1 MDTPVTV
8 NLLGPVEIRRAGQL
22 VRTGGG
28 RMTVVLAALALSVG
42 RPVGTS
48 ALIEAVWD
56 SHLPQSAAGSLQNHV
71 LRLRRVLGADAI
83 RTTPTGYLLDLEPD
97 QVDLW
102 RFRRLAGEAA
112 AVAARDPRAA
122 RALLVEALALWRGE
136 PLDGLASEEL
146 RRDAVPALVEERL
159 AALDRRIELDFAAGR
174 HADTIVELRATV
186 AKHPLRETSWWH
198 LIAALAAAG
207 RKAEALDRYH
217 EIQARLRDRLGTYPS
232 TELRSLHQ
240 QLLLDDE
247 RRDPG
252 PTPEPR
258 PRPKPEPEPEPEP
271 EPAPAPAP
279 APAPPPTPIPAIA
292 SRSDL
297 PGDIADLTGRREAV
311 AWLLA
316 ALPEDPDQAVAPT
329 VMAID
334 GMAGVGKTALVV
346 HLAHRLAARCP
357 DGQLFID
364 LRGHTP
370 GRQPV
375 EPAAAL
381 SSLLTKLGVADD
393 QIPDTLEERA
403 ALWRAKLAGRRMLVL
418 LDNAAGTA
426 QVRSLLPGAAGCLVL
441 ITSRRRLL
449 ALTATRSLSL
459 DVLPPDD
466 ALHLLG
472 AITGRHRL
480 DAEPEATRE
489 VLDLCGN
496 LPLAIRIA
504 GARLAA
510 RPAWSIAHLAERL
523 RDQRHRLSELAAE
536 DTSVAAAFTVSYQQ
550 LTEGQQFLF
559 RALGAHPGPDFD
571 RFLAAAVAGV
581 DPATA
586 EQGLEDFLDAHL
598 LMQPAADRYRFHDLL
613 RAHAR
618 HAAEAA
624 SPLAEAD
631 DTDTDTDTE
640 QRTAIAR
647 LLDYYLAASHR
658 AADLISPTTRK
669 PEIHLTHPPAAIPPM
684 ANQAEAIAWCEQERP
699 NLVAAIVFAAAEG
712 WYAHAWQ
719 LPWLLGTF
727 FHLRGHFQDWITA
740 GQQAHSV
747 LDHASDPAARPAI
760 QRALGLAYHHVGRG
774 DEALSLLDRARSGYE
789 AHGDRD
795 GQAEVSGDFGL
806 LAINAGRYTEAI
818 GHHWVALELFQ
829 RAKAERGEEG
839 SLPGEATNLLSLGN
853 ALLVLGR
860 NDGAIGYHRRALAV
874 SREVGD
880 RRGEGVAA
888 VFLALSLQ
896 RSGRI
901 AEAFKYHQL
910 ALRLN
915 EENGDRPN
923 VAVTLNFQGLLYRQR
938 GKMSRALDHHR
949 QSLELVREIGERSA
963 EAAIINDYA
972 ATLLL
977 AGQRQEALARYLEA
991 LDLATTLVNRYE
1003 QARAHHGLSR
1013 ALMTGDARR
1022 AGEHRQA
1029 ALAIFSDLGVPEAAD
1044 LPPPQ
1049 GIETWPAPALPSPCA
1064 SPCPSAP

>member
-8 NLLGPVEIRRAGQL
+8 NLLGSVEIRRAGQL

-28 RMTVVLAALALSVG
+28 RMTVVLAMLALSVG
-42 RPVGTS
+42 RPVGAS

-71 LRLRRVLGADAI
+71 LRLRRMLGADAI
-83 RTTPTGYLLDLEPD
+83 RTTPTGYLLALEPD

-112 AVAARDPRAA
+112 ATAARDPQAA
-122 RALLVEALALWRGE
+122 RTLLVEALALWRGE

-146 RRDAVPALVEERL
+146 RRDAVPALIEERL
-159 AALDRRIELDFAAGR
+159 AALDRRIALDFAAGR

-186 AKHPLRETSWWH
+186 AKHPLRETSWWQ
-198 LIAALAAAG
+198 LITALAAAG
-207 RKAEALDRYH
+207 RKAEALGRYH
-217 EIQARLRDRLGTYPS
+217 EIQARLRDQLGTYPS
-232 TELRSLHQ
+232 AELRTLHQ

-247 RRDPG
+247 HRAPDPA
-252 PTPEPR
+252 PEPR
-258 PRPKPEPEPEPEP
+258 PEP
-271 EPAPAPAP
+271 EPASP
-279 APAPPPTPIPAIA
+279 PAPPPTPIPTID

-316 ALPEDPDQAVAPT
+316 ALPEDPAQALAPT

-346 HLAHRLAARCP
+346 HLAHHLAARCP

-370 GRQPV
+370 GHQPV

-381 SSLLTKLGVADD
+381 SSLLAKLGVTDG
-393 QIPDTLEERA
+393 QIPDTLEDRA

-496 LPLAIRIA
+496 LPLAIRIV

-510 RPAWSIAHLAERL
+510 RPAWSITHLAERL

-536 DTSVAAAFTVSYQQ
+536 DTSVATAFTVSYQQ
-550 LTEGQQFLF
+550 LTPDQQFLF

-571 RFLAAAVAGV
+571 RFLAAAVAGI

-586 EQGLEDFLDAHL
+586 EQGLEDLLDAHL
-598 LMQPAADRYRFHDLL
+598 LMQPATDRYRFHDLL

-618 HAAEAA
+618 HPAEPTGPPGAANDNSAA
-624 SPLAEAD
+624 SN
-631 DTDTDTDTE
+631 TDTDTDTE
-640 QRTAIAR
+640 QRTAVAR
-647 LLDYYLAASHR
+647 LLDYYLAAVHE
-658 AADLISPTTRK
+658 AAGLISPTTRK
-669 PEIHLTHPPAAIPPM
+669 PDIHLAHPPDTLPPM
-684 ANQAEAIAWCEQERP
+684 ADQADAIAWCEQERS
-699 NLVAAIVFAAAEG
+699 NLVAAIVFAAAEN
-712 WYAHAWQ
+712 WYTHAWQ

-727 FHLRGHFQDWITA
+727 FHLRGHFQDWITI
-740 GQQAHSV
+740 GQRAHNV
-747 LDHASDPAARPAI
+747 LDHATDPAARPEI
-760 QRALGLAYHHVGRG
+760 LRWLGLAYHHVGRG
-774 DEALSLLDRARSGYE
+774 DEALDLLGQARTGYE
-789 AHGDRD
+789 ANGDWD
-795 GQAEVSGDFGL
+795 GLAEVSGDLGL
-806 LAINAGRYTEAI
+806 LAITAGRYTEAI
-818 GHHWVALELFQ
+818 GHHWLALELFQ
-829 RAKAERGEEG
+829 RAKAERGAEG
-839 SLPGEATNLLSLGN
+839 GLLGEATNLLSVGN
-853 ALLVLGR
+853 ALLILGR
-860 NDGAIGYHRRALAV
+860 HHGAIGYHQRALTV
-874 SREVGD
+874 SREIGD

-923 VAVTLNFQGLLYRQR
+923 VAVTLNSQGLLYRQR

-949 QSLELVREIGERSA
+949 QSLELVREIGERST

-977 AGQRQEALARYLEA
+977 DGQQQEAVARYLEA
-991 LDLATTLVNRYE
+991 LDLATTIVNRYE

-1013 ALMTGDARR
+1013 ALMTTDARQ
-1022 AGEHRQA
+1022 ADVHRQM
-1029 ALAIFSDLGVPEAAD
+1029 ALAIFSDLGLPETAD
-1044 LPPPQ
+1044 LSPPQ
-1049 GIETWPAPALPSPCA
+1049 AIETCPAPGG
-1064 SPCPSAP
+1064 

>member
-1 MDTPVTV
+1 MDTPLTV
-8 NLLGPVEIRRAGQL
+8 NLLGSVEIRRAGQL

-28 RMTVVLAALALSVG
+28 RMTVVLAMLALSVG
-42 RPVGTS
+42 RPVGAS

-71 LRLRRVLGADAI
+71 LRLRRMLGASTI
-83 RTTPTGYLLDLEPD
+83 RTTSAGYLLDLEPD

-102 RFRRLAGEAA
+102 RFRRLADEATA
-112 AVAARDPRAA
+112 ITARDPQAA

-146 RRDAVPALVEERL
+146 RRDAVPALIEERL

-186 AKHPLRETSWWH
+186 AKHPLRETSWWQ

-217 EIQARLRDRLGTYPS
+217 EIQARLRDQLGTYPS
-232 TELRSLHQ
+232 TELRALHQ
-240 QLLLDDE
+240 QLLRHDE
-247 RRDPG
+247 HRVPDQR
-252 PTPEPR
+252 PEPESG
-258 PRPKPEPEPEPEP
+258 PRPKPEP
-271 EPAPAPAP
+271 AST
-279 APAPPPTPIPAIA
+279 PAPPPTPSPTID

-316 ALPEDPDQAVAPT
+316 ALPKDPAQALAPT

-370 GRQPV
+370 GHRPV

-381 SSLLTKLGVADD
+381 SSLLTKLGVTDN
-393 QIPDTLEERA
+393 QIPDTLEDRA

-418 LDNAAGTA
+418 LDNAASTA

-449 ALTATRSLSL
+449 ALNATRSLSL

-510 RPAWSIAHLAERL
+510 RPAWSITHLAERL

-536 DTSVAAAFTVSYQQ
+536 DSSVATAFTVSYQQ
-550 LTEGQQFLF
+550 LTTDQQFLF

-571 RFLAAAVAGV
+571 RFLAAAVAGIA
-581 DPATA
+581 PATA

-598 LMQPAADRYRFHDLL
+598 LMQPAVDRYRFHDLL

-618 HAAEAA
+618 HPAEPTAPPPKT
-624 SPLAEAD
+624 SDAD
-631 DTDTDTDTE
+631 PDTDKDTDTE
-640 QRTAIAR
+640 RRTAIAR
-647 LLDYYLAASHR
+647 LLDYYLAASHQ
-658 AADLISPTTRK
+658 AANLISPTTRK
-669 PEIHLTHPPAAIPPM
+669 PEIRLAHPPEAIPPM
-684 ANQAEAIAWCEQERP
+684 ANRADAIAWCEQERP

-712 WYAHAWQ
+712 WYTHAWQ
-719 LPWLLGTF
+719 LPWLVGTF
-727 FHLRGHFQDWITA
+727 FHLRGHFQDWITI
-740 GQQAHSV
+740 GQQAHGA
-747 LDHASDPAARPAI
+747 LDHATDPAARPEI
-760 QRALGLAYHHVGRG
+760 LRSLGLAYHHVGRS
-774 DEALSLLDRARSGYE
+774 DEAVDLLDQARTSYE
-789 AHGDRD
+789 ANDDWD
-795 GQAEVSGDFGL
+795 GQAEVSGDLGL

-818 GHHWVALELFQ
+818 GHHWLALELFQ
-829 RAKAERGEEG
+829 RAKTERDQEG
-839 SLPGEATNLLSLGN
+839 SLLGEATNLLSVGN
-853 ALLVLGR
+853 ALLMLGR
-860 NDGAIGYHRRALAV
+860 HHGAIGYHQRALAV
-874 SREVGD
+874 SREIGD

-949 QSLELVREIGERSA
+949 QSLELVREIGERSS

-977 AGQRQEALARYLEA
+977 AGQQQESVARYREA
-991 LDLATTLVNRYE
+991 LDLSATIVNRYE

-1013 ALMTGDARR
+1013 ALMTSDARQ
-1022 AGEHRQA
+1022 ADEHRQM

-1044 LPPPQ
+1044 LSPDLSPTQ
-1049 GIETWPAPALPSPCA
+1049 AIETCPAAAAPSP
-1064 SPCPSAP
+1064 S